1 MAMLRTGRV
10 AATRVGDWL
19 EDVQRDP
26 RTVGS
31 FRRRI
36 ESLLRDPAVA
46 RRVALRLDLREEA
59 GRSTPAETATS
70 PATPGNCAV
79 GGAVG
84 GTGGGAVGGAAGRPR
99 ALVAAFLGREDG
111 AVSIFGSCDCS
122 TRCCLMVPQLRGYR
136 GLGLTVPPGPA
147 AGSRSR

>member
-59 GRSTPAETATS
+59 GRSTPREIE
-70 PATPGNCAV
+70 PDCARD
-79 GGAVG
+79 
-84 GTGGGAVGGAAGRPR
+84 GAAPRSR
-99 ALVAAFLGREDG
+99 ALVAAFLGAEDG
-111 AVSIFGSCDCS
+111 SVSIFGSCDCS
-122 TRCCLMVPQLRGYR
+122 SRCCLMVPQLRGHHGMGLVLPRSEAR
-136 GLGLTVPPGPA
+136 GG
-147 AGSRSR
+147 